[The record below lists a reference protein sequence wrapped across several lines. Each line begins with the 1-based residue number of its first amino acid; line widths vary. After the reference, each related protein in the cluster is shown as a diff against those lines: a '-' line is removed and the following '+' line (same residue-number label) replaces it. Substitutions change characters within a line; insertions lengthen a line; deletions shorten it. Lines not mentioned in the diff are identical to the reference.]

1 MDGPFSDPL
10 LCPSPLG
17 CRWCGWLWRKS
28 WERASVPPELE
39 EGQGELSEVSGLER
53 GDVGV
58 AQRTGVRRSPS
69 GPGVT
74 SPDQ

>member
-1 MDGPFSDPL
+1 MPL
-10 LCPSPLG
+10 
-17 CRWCGWLWRKS
+17 
-28 WERASVPPELE
+28 ELE
-39 EGQGELSEVSGLER
+39 EGQGELSEVSGLEQ